1 MKRNL
6 VGRKLESDLKF
17 LCQRAKELGASDA
30 IAIPASA
37 IVVDD
42 RVRLKCMVPLC
53 PCYNKNLVCPPNV
66 MPISEFKRTLRYYH
80 SAILLREEAAP
91 YEPPEELT
99 QYNNLSEMWEI
110 VSSVRNGRKN
120 SETTGDDYIRCLNKS
135 QEKLLEVIS
144 QIESL
149 CIARGYL
156 FAAGL
161 GAGTCTLCE
170 ECVGVASRLTC
181 RHPFKAR
188 PPMEA
193 LGIDVLATAKN
204 ARMQVNFTPNGIRN
218 WVGLVLVD

>member
-1 MKRNL
+1 MSIGITGLYSSTFNFPMPSGFKL
-6 VGRKLESDLKF
+6 VIAKDIRRAIFLDRDGTISPDEFGYIKDPVAYHLYEESLLALKIM
-17 LCQRAKELGASDA
+17 QELGYL
-30 IAIPASA
+30 IF
-37 IVVDD
+37 VVT
-42 RVRLKCMVPLC
+42 
-53 PCYNKNLVCPPNV
+53 NQ
-66 MPISEFKRTLRYYH
+66 S
-80 SAILLREEAAP
+80 
-91 YEPPEELT
+91 
-99 QYNNLSEMWEI
+99 
-110 VSSVRNGRKN
+110 G
-120 SETTGDDYIRCLNKS
+120 
-135 QEKLLEVIS
+135 
-144 QIESL
+144 
-149 CIARGYL
+149 IARGYL